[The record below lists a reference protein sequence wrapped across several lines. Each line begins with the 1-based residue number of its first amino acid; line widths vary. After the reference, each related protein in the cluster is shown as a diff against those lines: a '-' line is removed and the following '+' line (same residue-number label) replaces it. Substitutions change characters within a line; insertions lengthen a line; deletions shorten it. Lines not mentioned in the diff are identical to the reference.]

1 MPRPVVYAL
10 FGGRKLMP
18 KYIEGKLDATGLRF
32 AVIVSRFNSFV
43 TEHLLAGAIDVI
55 VRHGGKE
62 KDITVVRVPGSFEIP
77 LVAKTVAQSGKVDAV
92 VAIGAIIRG
101 STTHYDLVC
110 SEAAKG
116 IAHAAIDTSVPIAFG
131 IVTTDTIEQAIERSG
146 TKAGNKGA
154 DAAATAIEM
163 ANVMRQVK

>member
-1 MPRPVVYAL
+1 
-10 FGGRKLMP
+10 MP